1 MTKKEPEYPA
11 AEKSAALPAARRDY
25 RDTIFRMLF
34 RDRKNLLS
42 LYNALNQ
49 TSYQNPE
56 ADALFLPAHPD
67 SRTAV
72 YRVLQ
77 RQRDERGTLHSA
89 PV

>member
-11 AEKSAALPAARRDY
+11 AEESAALPAARRDY

-56 ADALFLPAHPD
+56 ADALYILYVL
-67 SRTAV
+67 SIRTAV